1 MVEKLR
7 QTFGPLVF
15 ETVIRRNT
23 DTAKAAR
30 WAEAVV
36 TAAPGTLGG
45 QDYLALTEEFLRRQT
60 KEATQK

>member
-1 MVEKLR
+1 LR
-7 QTFGPLVF
+7 QTFGALVF

-23 DTAKAAR
+23 DTARAAG

-45 QDYLALTEEFLRRQT
+45 QDYRALTEEFLRRQKQET
-60 KEATQK
+60 KQK